1 MAIAKKEI
9 TKIKQYKLKRTLS
22 LFEVTASGVGII
34 LGAGI
39 YALVGVA
46 ASYAGN
52 TLWLSF
58 LIAAIIAAFT
68 GLSYAEL
75 SSIFKKDSAE
85 YNYTRKAFNRKLALI
100 IGLFVVASGVLTA
113 TTVSIGFSNYLN
125 ALTGLPILVFAGL
138 LIVFLSL
145 LNFTGIKLTTRVTIA
160 ATFLEVLGL
169 IIIIILGIKYWG
181 TVNLLSFDFGLK
193 GVLQAAALIFFAY
206 MGFEDIVKL
215 SEETKYPRKNIPKA
229 LILSIII
236 TTVLYILVAIS
247 AISIMGHEQ
256 LASSAA
262 PLAEVAS
269 LTLGQIA
276 FIVLAIIALFSTM
289 NTVLLSLVASSRMTY
304 GLAKEKALPEKLGEV
319 HKKTNT
325 PWLAIL
331 LIAIGG
337 LILLFFRNIETIAN
351 ITNITLF
358 VTFGFVNASLLVL
371 RYKGSLSKIRFK
383 APLNIGKFSITAGLG
398 LIFSAV
404 MLVYSIINLFGA

>member
-1 MAIAKKEI
+1 MAIQEKEI
-9 TKIKQYKLKRTLS
+9 EKIKQYKLKRTLS

-52 TLWLSF
+52 SLWLSF
-58 LIAAIIAAFT
+58 LIAAVIAAFT

-75 SSIFKKDSAE
+75 SSVFKSNSAE
-85 YNYTRKAFNRKLALI
+85 YNYTKRAFNRKLALI
-100 IGLFVVASGVLTA
+100 IGIFVIFSGVLTA
-113 TTVSIGFSNYLN
+113 ATVSIGFSNYLN

-138 LIVFLSL
+138 LIAFLSL
-145 LNFTGIKLTTRVTIA
+145 INFTGIKLSTKVTIF

-169 IIIIILGIKYWG
+169 LIIIVLGIRYWG
-181 TVNLLSFDFGLK
+181 TVDLLSFDFGFK

-236 TTVLYILVAIS
+236 TTILYVLVAIS

-256 LASSAA
+256 LAMSNA
-262 PLAEVAS
+262 PLAETAS
-269 LTLGQIA
+269 IPLGKIA
-276 FIVLAIIALFSTM
+276 FVVLAIIALFSTM
-289 NTVLLSLVASSRMTY
+289 NTVLLSLVASSRMIY
-304 GLAKEKALPEKLGEV
+304 GLSKEEALPKKLGEI
-319 HKKTNT
+319 HPRTNT
-325 PWLAIL
+325 PWVAIL
-331 LIAIGG
+331 LMAITG
-337 LILLFFRNIETIAN
+337 LILLFFRNIEIVAN

-371 RYKGSLSKIRFK
+371 RFKGSLSKIKFK
-383 APLNIGKFSITAGLG
+383 APFNIGRFSITAFLG
-398 LIFSAV
+398 LIFSMV
-404 MLVYSIINLFGA
+404 MLVYSIINLFGI

>member
-1 MAIAKKEI
+1 MAIPIKEI

-52 TLWLSF
+52 SLWLSF

-75 SSIFKKDSAE
+75 SSIFKTDSAE
-85 YNYTRKAFNRKLALI
+85 YNYTKKAFNRKLALI
-100 IGLFVVASGVLTA
+100 IGLFVVSSGVLTA

-138 LIVFLSL
+138 LIIFLSL
-145 LNFTGIKLTTRVTIA
+145 LNFTGIKLTTKVTIA
-160 ATFLEVLGL
+160 ATFLEVFGL
-169 IIIIILGIKYWG
+169 LVIIVLGIKYWG
-181 TVNLLSFDFGLK
+181 TVDLLSFDFGLK

-229 LILSIII
+229 LIFSIVI

-247 AISIMGHEQ
+247 AISIMGHKQ
-256 LASSAA
+256 LALSNA
-262 PLAEVAS
+262 PLAEAAS
-269 LTLGQIA
+269 IPLGQLA
-276 FIVLAIIALFSTM
+276 FLILAVIALFSTM

-304 GLAKEKALPEKLGEV
+304 GLAKEQAIPEKLGKV

-325 PWLAIL
+325 PWIAIL
-331 LIAIGG
+331 LTAIMG
-337 LILLFFRNIETIAN
+337 LFLLFFKNIETIAN

-358 VTFGFVNASLLVL
+358 VTFGFVNASLLAL
-371 RYKGSLSKIRFK
+371 RYKKDHIKVRFR
-383 APLNIGKFSITAGLG
+383 APLNIGRFSITAFLG
-398 LIFSAV
+398 LIFSIV
-404 MLVYSIINLFGA
+404 MLVYSVINLIPA

>member
-1 MAIAKKEI
+1 MAIPTKEI
-9 TKIKQYKLKRTLS
+9 IKIKQYKLKRTLS
-22 LFEVTASGVGII
+22 LFEVTASGVGVI

-39 YALVGVA
+39 YALIGVA

-52 TLWLSF
+52 SLWLSF
-58 LIAAIIAAFT
+58 LIAAVIAAFT

-75 SSIFKKDSAE
+75 SSVFKTNSAE
-85 YNYTRKAFNRKLALI
+85 YNYTKKAFNRKLALI
-100 IGLFVVASGVLTA
+100 IGLFVISSGVLTA
-113 TTVSIGFSNYLN
+113 ATVSIGFSNYLN

-145 LNFTGIKLTTRVTIA
+145 INFTGIKLSAKVVIF
-160 ATFLEVLGL
+160 ATFLEVIGLL
-169 IIIIILGIKYWG
+169 IIIVIGIKYWG

-206 MGFEDIVKL
+206 MGFEEIVKL

-229 LILSIII
+229 LILSIVI
-236 TTVLYILVAIS
+236 TTILYILVAIS

-256 LASSAA
+256 LALSNA
-262 PLAEVAS
+262 PLAETAS
-269 LTLGQIA
+269 MSLGKIA
-276 FIVLAIIALFSTM
+276 FVVLAIIALFSTM

-304 GLAKEKALPEKLGEV
+304 GLAKEQALPEKFGEV

-331 LIAIGG
+331 LIAIAG
-337 LILLFFRNIETIAN
+337 LILLFFKDIETIAN

-371 RYKGSLSKIRFK
+371 RYKKRPS
-383 APLNIGKFSITAGLG
+383 
-398 LIFSAV
+398 
-404 MLVYSIINLFGA
+404 